1 MSDFNATPQLVEC
14 KRELVTRHADGSAE
28 FAISSEFACHYDR
41 ETAVLWSTINPRGI
55 PCFSLGLLRDME
67 HASEVVEGFF
77 SDSPS
82 GRPVQYIVIRSGVP
96 RVFNVGGDLGYFQRL
111 IAAQDRPRLTEY
123 ARTAVNVTYRNF
135 CAHNLPD
142 ATTIALLEGDA
153 MGGGLEC
160 ALSCDIVIAEEHVKC
175 GFPEVLFDMFPGM
188 GGLSFLSR
196 RVGRNVVEDM
206 TRSGR
211 QFSARE
217 LLDLGVIDHVVST
230 GHAGEAAVKL
240 MRQRKHQVEAH
251 IAMNAVDRMLRPV
264 TLNEMNNVLRLWVDC
279 ALRLPERGQQW
290 MRRLHQQQIAA
301 FGAGSLALVPADR
314 SALP

>member
-1 MSDFNATPQLVEC
+1 MSDFNANPQLVEC
-14 KRELVTRHADGSAE
+14 KRELITRHADGSAE

-67 HASEVVEGFF
+67 HASEVIEGFF

-82 GRPVQYIVIRSGVP
+82 ARPVQYIVIRSGVP

-160 ALSCDIVIAEEHVKC
+160 ALSCDIVIAVVRYRHCRGACQVR
-175 GFPEVLFDMFPGM
+175 
-188 GGLSFLSR
+188 LS
-196 RVGRNVVEDM
+196 
-206 TRSGR
+206 
-211 QFSARE
+211 
-217 LLDLGVIDHVVST
+217 
-230 GHAGEAAVKL
+230 
-240 MRQRKHQVEAH
+240 
-251 IAMNAVDRMLRPV
+251 
-264 TLNEMNNVLRLWVDC
+264 
-279 ALRLPERGQQW
+279 
-290 MRRLHQQQIAA
+290 
-301 FGAGSLALVPADR
+301 GSLVRHVSGNGRPFVSFPASWPKCRRRHD
-314 SALP
+314 S